1 MAVPARHDWQIK
13 HGAKIVVKIM
23 RSFINRR
30 SAELK
35 PSGIRK
41 FFDIVS
47 EMEGAISLGVGEPDF
62 VTPWSIR
69 DAAIRS
75 VKRGLTQY
83 TGNRGLPELRKN
95 ICRYLG
101 ERFCVPASPEHTIV
115 TVGASEAID
124 LVLRAVCEEG
134 DEILVPEPC
143 YVSYAPSIALSG
155 GTPVPVKCV
164 AENDFILTPE
174 QLSAAVTSSTKA
186 IILAYPNN
194 PTGAVM
200 TRSQLEALIPVIEAH
215 DLLVISDE
223 IYAEL
228 TYTGRHVSIASL
240 GNMSERT
247 VYIGGFSKA
256 FAMTG
261 WRVGF
266 VCAPPEIDEAMFRIH
281 QYTIMCAP
289 RVSQHAA
296 NAALAEG
303 FADGFSVVGE
313 MVEEYFRRG
322 RFLANAFNSMGL
334 GCFLPKGAFYVFPSV
349 ARLGMTG
356 EEFANGLLK
365 EQKVAVVPGSAF
377 GEAGLCHVRCS
388 YATGMEQLS
397 EAIDR
402 ISRYVDG
409 IGKKV

>member
-1 MAVPARHDWQIK
+1 
-13 HGAKIVVKIM
+13 M

-47 EMEGAISLGVGEPDF
+47 EKDGAISLGVGEPDF

-75 VKRGLTQY
+75 IKRGLTQY
-83 TGNRGLPELRKN
+83 TGNRGLPELCKN

-101 ERFCVPASPEHTIV
+101 ERFGIPADPGHTIV

-124 LVLRAVCEEG
+124 LTLRAICEDG
-134 DEILVPEPC
+134 DEILIPEPC
-143 YVSYAPSIALSG
+143 YVSYAPAVSLAG
-155 GTPVPVKCV
+155 GTPVPVHCV
-164 AENDFILTPE
+164 ADNDFVLTPE
-174 QLSAAVTSSTKA
+174 QIAAAITPKTKA
-186 IILAYPNN
+186 LILAYPNN

-200 TRSQLEALIPVIEAH
+200 TREQLEAIVPVIERN

-240 GNMSERT
+240 NNMSART
-247 VYIGGFSKA
+247 VIISGFSKA

-266 VCAPPEIDEAMFRIH
+266 VCAPAEIDEAMFKIH
-281 QYTIMCAP
+281 QYAIMCAP

-303 FADGFSVVGE
+303 FTDGFAVVEE
-313 MVEEYFRRG
+313 MVEEYARRG

-334 GCFLPKGAFYVFPSV
+334 KCFMPKGAFYVFPSV
-349 ARLGMTG
+349 ANLGMTG
-356 EEFANGLLK
+356 EEFANGLLTS
-365 EQKVAVVPGSAF
+365 QKVAVVPGSAF
-377 GEAGLCHVRCS
+377 GDAGLYHVRCS
-388 YATGMEQLS
+388 YATSMAQLS

-402 ISRYVDG
+402 IGGY
-409 IGKKV
+409 IGEIKR

>member
-1 MAVPARHDWQIK
+1 
-13 HGAKIVVKIM
+13 M
-23 RSFINRR
+23 RSFVNQR
-30 SAELK
+30 SAALK

-41 FFDIVS
+41 FFDIVQ

-75 VKRGLTQY
+75 VKKGLTQY
-83 TGNRGLPELRKN
+83 TGNRGLPELRN
-95 ICRYLG
+95 YICKYLE
-101 ERFCVPASPEHTIV
+101 ERFHVCYSPDYTLV

-124 LVLRAVCEEG
+124 LTLRAICEAG
-134 DEILVPEPC
+134 DEILVPQPS
-143 YVSYAPSIALSG
+143 YVSYGPSVSLAG
-155 GTPVPVKCV
+155 GTPVAVHCV
-164 AENDFILTPE
+164 ADNDFIITPE
-174 QLSAAVTSSTKA
+174 QLEAAITPKSKA
-186 IILAYPNN
+186 LILAYPNN

-200 TRSQLEALIPVIEAH
+200 TREQLEAIVPVIEKH

-240 GNMSERT
+240 GNMSART
-247 VYIGGFSKA
+247 VLINGFSKA

-266 VCAPPEIDEAMFRIH
+266 VCAPPEIDNAMFKIH
-281 QYTIMCAP
+281 QYTILCAP

-296 NAALAEG
+296 CAALAEG
-303 FADGFSVVGE
+303 FSDGFSVVSD
-313 MVEEYFRRG
+313 MREEYARRG
-322 RFLANAFNSMGL
+322 RFLVNSLNALGL
-334 GCFLPKGAFYVFPSV
+334 KCFQPKGAFYVFPSV
-349 ARLGMTG
+349 EKTGLNG
-356 EEFANGLLK
+356 EEFANRLLR

-377 GEAGLCHVRCS
+377 GEAGERHVRCS
-388 YATGMEQLS
+388 YATSMAQLS

-402 ISRYVDG
+402 IAAFVRSLS
-409 IGKKV
+409 